1 MESIIYIIFQSL
13 IIPISLII
21 FGIILLITSREI
33 KSCSL
38 KFAILFPFLVY
49 LTFLLF
55 LIALF
60 ITKNNDIIMLPLIYG
75 TIPSFILSIISIIL
89 SIKVLKKSEN
99 KFVSIGSLIYSIS
112 LFLLSLMLINAYVFI
127 LRTGPLVF

>member
-1 MESIIYIIFQSL
+1 MENIIYIIFQSL

-38 KFAILFPFLVY
+38 KLAILFPFLVY
-49 LTFLLF
+49 LTFFLF